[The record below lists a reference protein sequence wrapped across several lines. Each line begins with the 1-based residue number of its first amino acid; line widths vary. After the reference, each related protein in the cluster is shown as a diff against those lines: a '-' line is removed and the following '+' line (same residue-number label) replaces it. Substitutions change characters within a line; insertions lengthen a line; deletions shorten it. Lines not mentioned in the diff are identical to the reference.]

1 MELFIFQ
8 RKAEIILNQTPNEL
22 QVFREFFE
30 KILDNPVIKILAGF
44 FLWVLRFLFGP
55 VFRPAYGAVAM
66 LFIGDTITGYS
77 YARMNPEITPNSR
90 KMFHGLIKL
99 LIYAGLLFI
108 GNQVSVVRFG
118 SLLQSTIEM
127 MIVITEGISILENI
141 KKIAN
146 LKGLDIPFLNI
157 LILLFRGKLD
167 EIDKKGGD

>member
-1 MELFIFQ
+1 MNHIS
-8 RKAEIILNQTPNEL
+8 TPTSSEFDVFKEFL
-22 QVFREFFE
+22 Q
-30 KILDNPVIKILAGF
+30 KIVESPTIKVLAGF
-44 FLWVLRFLFGP
+44 FLWFLRLMYGP

-90 KMFHGLIKL
+90 KMFHGLIKI

-118 SLLQSTIEM
+118 SLLQSTVEM

-167 EIDKKGGD
+167 EIDKKGGV